1 MKHYT
6 KRAALAVLMSAAM
19 LTASICPAGS
29 MSLLSPENSM
39 VAYAADYDWS
49 GYLKKS
55 ADWFGSGEATSLCD
69 TIIKYQLA
77 DGGWRKAMDD
87 TSQTGSWAKSTTD
100 NEATTSQIR
109 ILARTYKA
117 TNNSKYYDAC
127 MRGIDL
133 LLNGQYDNGGWP
145 QVFNDAGTYHAHITF
160 NDGAMV
166 RVLEIMLEMEKKSGD
181 FTFIDNNRS
190 AKAATAIDKAI
201 DCILDMQIE
210 QNGVKT
216 AWCQQHDEFT
226 LAPAPARAYEL
237 PSISA
242 SESVG
247 IVNFLKKVAGNDN
260 RIIKSIN
267 AAVTWMTNSAIYG
280 IEVQKTSD
288 DRIVV
293 PVEGAGP
300 IWARFYDL
308 KTNKPMF
315 VDRDGSIH
323 SQMSELSQ
331 ERRAGYAWYG
341 TWGKS
346 VIAAG
351 LLPEVSAEVDING
364 TIIQQIHVTDGE
376 NGSDWKIAQN
386 LAVGSNVFG
395 DRDFTY
401 TSVPDALLGAEYV
414 QTACDSKNVTGSLGT
429 LTAGESMILY
439 VAYDTRLG
447 SAPAWLSGW
456 ENTGMTFSTSNDVTM
471 AVCAKS
477 VAAGEQ
483 ITLGDNTTGTG
494 VIGYTMFAQSKPIV
508 YDGTLIQSLNMIDR
522 ANGANWGITQNL
534 AVGTK
539 IFGDRDF
546 TFTAVPDALLGAEY
560 IQTACDSKKVTGN
573 LANAVAGDDIVLYV
587 GVDSRIAAPAWLTG
601 WEKTDMTMVTS
612 NDVTF
617 VVYAKQFA
625 AGEEITLGANDG
637 GSNCINYVAAA
648 TLVPVETTT
657 TTTTITTTTTTS
669 TMPTLTKLRGDVNC
683 DSFVKVNDVIL
694 LNRMLAEDTAAVIS
708 EQGMINAECDDVQGI
723 TGGDAIAILKM
734 LANLV

>member
-1 MKHYT
+1 MKHYR

-19 LTASICPAGS
+19 LTASVCPTGS
-29 MSLLSPENSM
+29 ISLLSSENSM

-55 ADWFGSGEATSLCD
+55 ADWFGSSEATSLCD

-100 NEATTSQIR
+100 NDSTTSQIR

-117 TNNSKYYDAC
+117 TGNSKYLDAC
-127 MRGIDL
+127 VKGIDL
-133 LLNGQYDNGGWP
+133 LLNGQYENGGWP

-166 RVLEIMLEMEKKSGD
+166 RVLEIMLEMENKSGD
-181 FTFIDNNRS
+181 FTFIDDNRS
-190 AKAATAIDKAI
+190 ARAATAVDKAVE
-201 DCILDMQIE
+201 CILDMQIE

-260 RIIKSIN
+260 RIIKAIN
-267 AAVTWMTNSAIYG
+267 AAVTWFTNSAIYG
-280 IEVQKTSD
+280 IEVQNTSD

-293 PVEGAGP
+293 QVDGAGP

-308 KTNKPMF
+308 NTNQPMF

-331 ERRAGYAWYG
+331 ERRTGYAWYG
-341 TWGKS
+341 SWGKTL
-346 VIAAG
+346 IAAG
-351 LLPEVSAEVDING
+351 LMDEVSAEVDING

-386 LAVGSNVFG
+386 LAVGSTVFG

-429 LTAGESMILY
+429 LTAGESMTLY

-456 ENTGMTFSTSNDVTM
+456 ENTGMVLSTSNDVTM
-471 AVCAKS
+471 NICAKT

-483 ITLGDNTTGTG
+483 IALGDNTTGTG

-508 YDGTLIQSLNMIDR
+508 YSGTLIQSLNMIDR

-546 TFTAVPDALLGAEY
+546 TFTAVPDALVGAEY

-573 LANAVAGDDIVLYV
+573 LASFVAGDDIMLYV

-601 WEKTDMTMVTS
+601 WEKTDMTMATS

-617 VVYAKQFA
+617 IVYAKQFA
-625 AGEEITLGANDG
+625 AGEEIALGANDG
-637 GSNCINYVAAA
+637 GSGCVNYVAAA
-648 TLVPVETTT
+648 TCIPVETTT
-657 TTTTITTTTTTS
+657 TTTTTTVTDTTTTPAANT
-669 TMPTLTKLRGDVNC
+669 LRGDVNC
-683 DSFVKVNDVIL
+683 DGFVKVGDVIL
-694 LNRMLAEDTAAVIS
+694 LNRMLAEDTAAYVS
-708 EQGMINAECDDVQGI
+708 EQGMLNAECDDVSGVN
-723 TGGDAIAILKM
+723 GGDAIAILKM
-734 LANLV
+734 LANLA